1 MKNPFLQSVRLK
13 VYVTESKQL
22 VIDTKDLNS
31 VKSTINTQ
39 QEFEKD
45 PFTKLYNSKPF
56 LNVFKQ
62 TSDTASKIFLYIA
75 YNLDKDT
82 DVISLDA
89 EEVMEFVGIKSTT
102 TYYKYI
108 KELIDNAVITR
119 KSNAEYW
126 VNPLFLFNGNR
137 IDYYKEH
144 CPECL
149 DIINITEIQQYRII
163 KKKKQLID
171 IFKCKNYYD
180 LKQKLGTEQIDKLLT
195 NKLLIGDVKLLR

>member
-89 EEVMEFVGIKSTT
+89 DQVMEFVGIKSTT

-108 KELIDNAVITR
+108 RELIDNAVITR
-119 KSNAEYW
+119 RSNSEYW

-149 DIINITEIQQYRII
+149 DIINITEIQKYREI
-163 KKKKQLID
+163 KKKKQLIEH
-171 IFKCKNYYD
+171 FNCKNYYD
-180 LKQKLGTEQIDKLLT
+180 LKKKLGQDQINALLNKKLSFEQ
-195 NKLLIGDVKLLR
+195 VKLLA

>member
-13 VYVTESKQL
+13 VFVTESKQVVL
-22 VIDTKDLNS
+22 DTKDLNS
-31 VKSTINTQ
+31 VRSTINTQ

-45 PFTKLYNSKPF
+45 PFTKLYNDKPF

-62 TSDTASKIFLYIA
+62 TSDTASKVFLYIA
-75 YNLDKDT
+75 YNLKRDT
-82 DVISLDA
+82 DVIELNA
-89 EEVMEFVGIKSTT
+89 ESVMEFVGIKSTT

-108 KELIDNAVITR
+108 QELIDNAVITR
-119 KSNAEYW
+119 KSNSEYW

-149 DIINITEIQQYRII
+149 DIINITEIQQYRLI
-163 KKKKQLID
+163 KKKKHLID
-171 IFKCKNYYD
+171 YFKCKNYYD
-180 LKQKLGTEQIDKLLT
+180 LKKKLGQQQIEDLLS
-195 NKLLIGDVKLLR
+195 KKISLEDVKLLA